1 MTDQTAQNFPAEEIL
16 QHEVDGTI
24 VLTLNAP
31 DFRNACSVEMRIS
44 LLDRLREASE
54 MLSCRAIVITGAGG
68 HFCSGGRLPPNQAP
82 DPDRT
87 RRNGVYLQ
95 EIARILHLGPKPTV
109 AAVEGIAFG
118 AGFAMAMACDYV
130 VAGEG
135 VRMSA
140 SFAKVG
146 LVADTGIAWTL
157 PRRVGASQA
166 RDLLLTGRE
175 VRGSEICTLGLVDD
189 LVPQGQALDAALAA
203 SQRYGSVAP
212 LALAATKRMLGQC
225 NSFEDVLAAEAREQ
239 PALTLSQDYA
249 EGRAA
254 MREKRTPVFRGT

>member
-1 MTDQTAQNFPAEEIL
+1 MTDQTAQNLPADEIL
-16 QHEVDGTI
+16 QHEADGTVI
-24 VLTLNAP
+24 LTINAP
-31 DFRNACSVEMRIS
+31 DFRNACSVEMRIA
-44 LLDRLREASE
+44 LLERLREASE
-54 MLSCRAIVITGAGG
+54 MASCRAIVLTGAGG

-82 DPDRT
+82 DPERT
-87 RRNGVYLQ
+87 RRNGAYLQ
-95 EIARILHLGPKPTV
+95 EIARILHVGPKPTV

-135 VRMSA
+135 ARMSA
-140 SFAKVG
+140 SFARVG

-157 PRRVGASQA
+157 PKRIGASRA

-175 VRGSEICTLGLVDD
+175 VRGSEIGSLGLADE
-189 LVPQGQALDAALAA
+189 LVPQGQALEAALVA
-203 SQRYGSVAP
+203 SHRYRAVAP

-225 NSFEDVLAAEAREQ
+225 NSLEAVLAAEAQEQ
-239 PALTLSQDYA
+239 PELTLSQDYA

-254 MREKRTPVFRGT
+254 MREKRTPVFRGS